1 MIIAIDGPA
10 ASGKS
15 TTAKM
20 VAGKLDYLYLDTG
33 AMYRTVTYHFLREK
47 VNIEN
52 PGEIAKS
59 ISNLNLSIGNENN
72 TTKIFLGGEDITALI
87 RTTEV
92 TNHVSKVS
100 ALRVVREEMVSL
112 QRNLMYG
119 QNAVVEGRDIGSVVF
134 PDAKFKFYITADV
147 KTRAERRY
155 HDLKKIDEE
164 LSVEEIVKDLKRRDQ
179 YDSSRDH
186 SPLAKAEDAIE
197 IDTTK
202 LTVDEQVR
210 IICNHINNNLK
221 KERQ

>member
-20 VAGKLDYLYLDTG
+20 VAEKLNYLYLDTG
-33 AMYRTVTYHFLREK
+33 AMYRTVTYHFIREK

-52 PGEIAKS
+52 PSEIAKS
-59 ISNLNLSIGNENN
+59 ISNLNLSIINDGN

-87 RTTEV
+87 RTIEV
-92 TNHVSKVS
+92 TSYVSKVS
-100 ALRVVREEMVSL
+100 ALPEVREELVSL
-112 QRNLMYG
+112 QRNLMRG

-147 KTRAERRY
+147 KTRARRRY
-155 HDLKKIDEE
+155 HDLKKINEE

-202 LTVDEQVR
+202 LTIDEQVEL
-210 IICNHINNNLK
+210 ICSHINNNLK
-221 KERQ
+221 KER

>member
-20 VAGKLDYLYLDTG
+20 VAEKLNYLYLDTG
-33 AMYRTVTYHFLREK
+33 AMYRTVTYHFIREK

-52 PGEIAKS
+52 PSEIAKS
-59 ISNLNLSIGNENN
+59 ISNLNLSIINEGN

-92 TNHVSKVS
+92 TSHVSKVS
-100 ALRVVREEMVSL
+100 ALPEVREELVSL
-112 QRNLMYG
+112 QRNLMRG

-147 KTRAERRY
+147 KTRARRRY
-155 HDLKKIDEE
+155 HDLKKINEE

-202 LTVDEQVR
+202 LTIDEQVEL
-210 IICNHINNNLK
+210 ICNHINNNLK
-221 KERQ
+221 KER

>member
-20 VAGKLDYLYLDTG
+20 VAEKLNYLYLDTG
-33 AMYRTVTYHFLREK
+33 AMYRTVTYHFIREK

-52 PGEIAKS
+52 PSEIAKS
-59 ISNLNLSIGNENN
+59 ISNLNLSIINEGN

-92 TNHVSKVS
+92 TSHVSKVS
-100 ALRVVREEMVSL
+100 ALPEVREELVSL
-112 QRNLMYG
+112 QRNLMRG

-147 KTRAERRY
+147 KTRARRRY
-155 HDLKKIDEE
+155 HDLKKINEE

-202 LTVDEQVR
+202 LTIDEQVEL
-210 IICNHINNNLK
+210 ICSHINNNLK
-221 KERQ
+221 KER